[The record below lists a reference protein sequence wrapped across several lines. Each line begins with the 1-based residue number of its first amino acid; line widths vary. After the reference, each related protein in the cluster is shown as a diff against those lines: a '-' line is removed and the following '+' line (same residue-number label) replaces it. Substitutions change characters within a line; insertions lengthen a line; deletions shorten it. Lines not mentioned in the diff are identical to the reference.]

1 MPPRRPGQDV
11 MALPNLRRLEKMLS
25 LKQQGKEYDFS
36 GRSNVGA
43 ASIDF
48 EGSCHSED
56 FV

>member
-1 MPPRRPGQDV
+1 